1 MSLPLLRSAAG
12 WCNSLL
18 EGSAFASGCFAAL
31 GNRGAPG
38 GRWLVTPLKP
48 EAGGQGLPD
57 TATGSIG
64 EPVG

>member
-1 MSLPLLRSAAG
+1 MSLLRSAAG
-12 WCNSLL
+12 WSNSLL

-31 GNRGAPG
+31 GNKGAPG
-38 GRWLVTPLKP
+38 GQWLVTPLKP

-57 TATGSIG
+57 TDTGSIG